1 MKGKGLLA
9 FLGPEPKDDGES
21 DDTDEPPKSGEM
33 MGKGGEKKEAFQDLL
48 DAIAEKDAD
57 AGALALE
64 RFVMC
69 CHEEE

>member
-1 MKGKGLLA
+1 MKKGLLA
-9 FLGPEPKDDGES
+9 ILGPEPKDKGES
-21 DDTDEPPKSGEM
+21 DDEEAPASGEM